1 MNPRIK
7 ISFCLLIFILFFTN
21 VYSQDTLFK
30 KDSTQLAVKVLQVS
44 SKEIKYYIYGKVNPL
59 IHSVKRN
66 KVVAIKYKNS
76 ECDSFPLIEE
86 VLKPKIKIIIP
97 PDTIYHGH
105 FASVNIP
112 SPIAPQITLNYEYK
126 FKSGHFGLKI
136 PVSIGFRL
144 LKKKH
149 DYFSNAY
156 HDEHGDNFYY
166 DPYKLI
172 STELQLLFYP
182 LTRGGVLGFVGPSVE
197 IGKYDY
203 FIFPDANPFNH
214 YPEQI
219 KQQTNYYCALLRFGL
234 LIHKINHLFIS
245 FNGALGG
252 GYSIEKYDYSNG
264 LLLHDY
270 KIEQLQ
276 IRLAV
281 TIGYHF

>member
-1 MNPRIK
+1 MTSLREK
-7 ISFCLLIFILFFTN
+7 IFCLVIVTLCSAKLFC
-21 VYSQDTLFK
+21 QDTLYLYGREPIAIEALEI
-30 KDSTQLAVKVLQVS
+30 SQEQ
-44 SKEIKYYIYGKVNPL
+44 IKYHIYDVMVPFDKN
-59 IHSVKRN
+59 IKKN
-66 KVVAIKYKNS
+66 KVIAIKYKNG

-86 VLKPKIKIIIP
+86 VLQPKIKIIIP

-172 STELQLLFYP
+172 STELQLLYYP
-182 LTRGGVLGFVGPSVE
+182 LARGGVLGFVGPSVE

-264 LLLHDY
+264 QLLHDY

-276 IRLAV
+276 IRFAV